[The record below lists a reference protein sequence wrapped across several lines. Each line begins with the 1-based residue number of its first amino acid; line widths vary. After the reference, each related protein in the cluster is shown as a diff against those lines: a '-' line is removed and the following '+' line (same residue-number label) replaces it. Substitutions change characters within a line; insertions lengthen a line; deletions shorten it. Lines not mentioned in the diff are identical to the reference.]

1 MVPMQLLQVTQRQN
15 DKITLKLSET
25 LPFHCFW
32 LMEVAEEATRV
43 HRLYIL
49 LSPAWALCTKMAA
62 TKKAV
67 RPELNLEIHDP
78 IKTSL
83 RMDRSSCQMK
93 TEHASSELFSGE
105 KRICFDSVIE
115 KNPTRFLRW
124 IITPSMTDK
133 FINKLFTFLNS
144 CSDLSSESLLS
155 FHFTAIFTRLRRLAC
170 QHLNI
175 IIFARM
181 VCVCVGVVVLMLW
194 KQCSQRV

>member
-1 MVPMQLLQVTQRQN
+1 
-15 DKITLKLSET
+15 
-25 LPFHCFW
+25 
-32 LMEVAEEATRV
+32 MEVAEEATRV
-43 HRLYIL
+43 RRLYIL

-115 KNPTRFLRW
+115 KKKPLDF
-124 IITPSMTDK
+124 
-133 FINKLFTFLNS
+133 
-144 CSDLSSESLLS
+144 CGE
-155 FHFTAIFTRLRRLAC
+155 
-170 QHLNI
+170 
-175 IIFARM
+175 
-181 VCVCVGVVVLMLW
+181 
-194 KQCSQRV
+194 